1 MLRVAA
7 IFHILF
13 SICKHDEVEDNDQIE
28 TMSKN
33 PDQLDKVD
41 IKAAINFVKTS
52 MQNVLYI
59 IGKGSL
65 EDEIQTAG
73 L

>member
-1 MLRVAA
+1 
-7 IFHILF
+7 
-13 SICKHDEVEDNDQIE
+13 VEGE
-28 TMSKN
+28 N
-33 PDQLDKVD
+33 PDQLDEVD

-65 EDEIQTAG
+65 EDEVQCTG